1 MDRECSKCRRFDTIL
16 DNVDDLRH
24 LWFAKTP
31 AMLMVLT
38 LHVMG
43 VTLHSH
49 DLDDSATAV
58 SDSDRPQAAF

>member
-1 MDRECSKCRRFDTIL
+1 MTY
-16 DNVDDLRH
+16 

-31 AMLMVLT
+31 VMLMVLT
-38 LHVMG
+38 LHIMG

>member
-1 MDRECSKCRRFDTIL
+1 MRRSWKRVNTS
-16 DNVDDLRH
+16 

-43 VTLHSH
+43 VTLRSH
-49 DLDDSATAV
+49 DLDDSATAL

>member
-1 MDRECSKCRRFDTIL
+1 MSESQTIRSII
-16 DNVDDLRH
+16 NRLR
-24 LWFAKTP
+24 FAKTQV
-31 AMLMVLT
+31 MLMVLT

-58 SDSDRPQAAF
+58 SDSDRPQAEF